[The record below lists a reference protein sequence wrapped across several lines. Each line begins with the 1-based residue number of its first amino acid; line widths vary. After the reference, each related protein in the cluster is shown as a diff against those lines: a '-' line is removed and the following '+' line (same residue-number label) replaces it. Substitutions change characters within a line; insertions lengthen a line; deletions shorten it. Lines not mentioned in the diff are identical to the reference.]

1 MPQRICTL
9 CADKINDFFEFREMC
24 AATNVQTRKLLNLP
38 DQVKVVPVKQQPAVE
53 SIFGID
59 GIDIKPEAE
68 PARGKKAKKTATVTS
83 VGAKAA
89 PPAKN
94 ARAPKHAANESL
106 ACTAEDMDS
115 GGLLTVLATARDA
128 RGKVAKAK
136 GGKKE
141 QAAALLAP
149 KPLNQR
155 ERKREI
161 QQKKDDRLVGCM
173 LVDCL
178 FLPRIR
184 AHIHQVYCFAF
195 AESVRRTRRQ
205 RQRRCRRKG

>member
-59 GIDIKPEAE
+59 GIDVKAEAE
-68 PARGKKAKKTATVTS
+68 PARGKKAKKTATATS

-89 PPAKN
+89 AAVPPKN
-94 ARAPKHAANESL
+94 ARAPKNAPNESL
-106 ACTAEDMDS
+106 ACKAEDIDS
-115 GGLLTVLATARDA
+115 GGLLTVLATTRDP
-128 RGKVAKAK
+128 RGKVVKAK
-136 GGKKE
+136 GAKKE
-141 QAAALLAP
+141 PAAALLAP

-161 QQKKDDRLVGCM
+161 QQKKDDRLVGCR
-173 LVDCL
+173 LVL
-178 FLPRIR
+178 IVFFQPRIPAYINHKR
-184 AHIHQVYCFAF
+184 NVLHLQKA
-195 AESVRRTRRQ
+195 
-205 RQRRCRRKG
+205 